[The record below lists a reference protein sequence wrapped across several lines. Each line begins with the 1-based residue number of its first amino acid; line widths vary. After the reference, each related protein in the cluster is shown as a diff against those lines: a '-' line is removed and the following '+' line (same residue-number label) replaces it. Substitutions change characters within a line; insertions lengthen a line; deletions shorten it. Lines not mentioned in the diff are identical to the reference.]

1 MATWKTI
8 ADVIEEQA
16 EQRGMLLQAC
26 RNFRVVWEWKFG
38 PVTKTVNDD
47 LNSITDA
54 ELVFQAMLL
63 LLDLDHPD
71 ESLLDPTP

>member
-8 ADVIEEQA
+8 AEVMEEQA
-16 EQRGMLLQAC
+16 EQRGMLLQAR

-38 PVTKTVNDD
+38 PVPKTVNDH